1 MALGCCIFTSYIVRS
16 MHETGGDGLKGG
28 RRPPFRVDNESA
40 ANQRRHAI
48 SVVRVNDAQK
58 PVAPVADA
66 AARGSRRRERTR
78 ALLLDA
84 GELLLS
90 QRAPEEIRIEDV
102 AAQAG
107 VSPAS
112 VYVHFGTKD
121 GLLAAVTERV
131 LAVATDALRSA
142 YAAEVSP
149 LERFAGVG
157 SAYLRLLLDHPAVVK
172 YLTVTGE
179 RGPCTPVE
187 SEVVARFSQ
196 LRREFELSIRD
207 AVETGAIRQVD
218 PELMSYF
225 LFGAWNGVAALA
237 LRRDALVMSPE
248 RVELAIIEAGLALL
262 DGLIPNSPSARRA
275 SDLAEGP
282 GTS

>member
-1 MALGCCIFTSYIVRS
+1 
-16 MHETGGDGLKGG
+16 
-28 RRPPFRVDNESA
+28 
-40 ANQRRHAI
+40 
-48 SVVRVNDAQK
+48 VNDAPK
-58 PVAPVADA
+58 SVAAVTDA

-84 GELLLS
+84 AELLMS

-102 AAQAG
+102 AAHARI
-107 VSPAS
+107 SAAS

-121 GLLAAVTERV
+121 ALLAAVTERV
-131 LAVATDALRSA
+131 LAVATEALRSA
-142 YAAEVSP
+142 YAAETSP

-157 SAYLRLLLDHPAVVK
+157 AAYLRLLLDHPAVVK

-179 RGPCTPVE
+179 RGPRTPVE
-187 SEVVARFSQ
+187 GEVVARFSQ
-196 LRREFELSIRD
+196 LRREFEASIRD

-237 LRRDALVMSPE
+237 LRRDALVLSPE
-248 RVELAIIEAGLALL
+248 RVEAAVIEAGLVLL
-262 DGLIPNSPSARRA
+262 DGLVP
-275 SDLAEGP
+275 E
-282 GTS
+282 